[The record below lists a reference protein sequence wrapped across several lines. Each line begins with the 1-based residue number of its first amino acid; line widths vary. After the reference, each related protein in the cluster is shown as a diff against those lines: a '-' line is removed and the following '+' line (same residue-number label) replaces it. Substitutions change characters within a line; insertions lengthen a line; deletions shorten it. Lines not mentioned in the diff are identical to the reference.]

1 MRWDQ
6 GGGARWAAPRT
17 RSVGRGHIMAA
28 ASSSRASHQASSR
41 CAAARAAHTPSVL
54 LLPMARGT
62 STPARTPARRDQS
75 VRPAHP
81 SPVGRDKSSDM
92 ALDSAAANQSLLSD
106 PQQPPRPATT
116 HVGRPPAKCPPLPPR
131 LGTHSADNPPPTI
144 IPYLARPPRRA
155 AQLRRGSPS
164 YSPQRGSPSYS
175 SKRGSPLI
183 SKKGEP
189 LTNKLI
195 HR

>member
-6 GGGARWAAPRT
+6 RPHRHAQGCREGGGARWAAPRT

-54 LLPMARGT
+54 LLPLARGT
-62 STPARTPARRDQS
+62 STPA
-75 VRPAHP
+75 RPAHP

-175 SKRGSPLI
+175 SKRGSPLH
-183 SKKGEP
+183 STRGSP
-189 LTNKLI
+189 W
-195 HR
+195 